1 MAGTNMDSKN
11 IKVCTKCVMDTTDP
25 HIVFDKDGVC
35 DFCIDYEKN
44 ILKKWKPNFFDEKG
58 LKKIAD
64 QIKAR
69 CKNKKYDCI
78 IGLSGGVDSCYLC
91 YLAKE
96 VMGLRPFIYISNTGW
111 NLPVADSNI
120 KKILDK
126 LQLDYFVENVN
137 WDEMKDLQVAFLK
150 SQVPYQD
157 LVQDHVIFAGLY
169 NYAVKHGFKYV
180 LTGANNATESIRP
193 PMEWVY
199 MNDTK
204 MMKDIH
210 KKFGTIK
217 LKTLPMCSML
227 KYKIWYRYFKGMKRI
242 APLDYVAYN
251 KKDIEKFLMDY
262 FGWERY
268 ANKHYEDVFTR
279 WYEGYYLPTKFG
291 YDKRKCYF
299 SNLIHINEMTRDE
312 ALAKLAEAPYDDLT
326 IKEDT
331 KYIAQKLGLTEEE
344 LMNIISQPNKTY
356 RDYKNQY
363 WLIKLGIKVSR
374 LLGIEN
380 RNFR

>member
-1 MAGTNMDSKN
+1 
-11 IKVCTKCVMDTTDP
+11 MDTTDP
-25 HIVFDKDGVC
+25 HITFDENGVC
-35 DFCIDYEKN
+35 DFCRDYDKN
-44 ILKKWKPNFFDEKG
+44 ILKNWKPNFTDEKG
-58 LKKIAD
+58 LAEISA
-64 QIKAR
+64 QIKKK

-78 IGLSGGVDSCYLC
+78 IGLSGGVDSSYLC

-96 VMGLRPFIYISNTGW
+96 IMGLRPFIYISNTGW

-126 LQLDYFVENVN
+126 LGLDYYVEEVN
-137 WDEMKDLQVAFLK
+137 WDEMKDLQVAFFK

-180 LTGANNATESIRP
+180 LTGANIATESIRP

-199 MNDTK
+199 MNDVR
-204 MMKDIH
+204 MIKDIH
-210 KKFGTIK
+210 KKFGNVP
-217 LKTLPMCSML
+217 LKTLPMCGML
-227 KYKIWYRYFKGMKRI
+227 KYKIWYKYFRGMKRV

-251 KKDIEKFLMDY
+251 KKDIEKFLNEY
-262 FGWERY
+262 FGWESY
-268 ANKHYEDVFTR
+268 ANKHYEDIFTR
-279 WYEGYYLPTKFG
+279 WYEGYYLPHKFG

-299 SNLIHINEMTRDE
+299 SNLIHIKEMTREE
-312 ALAKLAEAPYDDLT
+312 ALAKLAEDPYDAKT
-326 IKEDT
+326 VSADT
-331 KYIAQKLGLTEEE
+331 EYIAKKLGLTKAE
-344 LMNIISQPNKTY
+344 LEDIIAGPNKTF

-363 WLIKLGIKVSR
+363 GLIKLGIKISR
-374 LLGIEN
+374 LLGVEN